1 MDYYRVC
8 DNFNIYPLIEKYQG
22 MTIEEL
28 FPNHQIISNQMGDFL
43 EITHKPINIHV
54 NLDLNLSKKNL
65 INNLKVVPFIGEEIE
80 LFLKRRGISNLYDLR
95 HVFKYGK
102 HAKQMID
109 LIKEQDIKSLS
120 NNQYVYDIDIS
131 FCFNLNELLFLDIE
145 TLDIYDSPIII
156 FGYGYYKNSSFHIKI
171 LFAREISEEIAI
183 CEHLKNEILP
193 KFKCFITYNG
203 KSFDIPYLVNRFMY
217 YFESNPMISENDT
230 PYESLNTLYHHIDLY
245 HNCRRKFKGLFYN
258 YTLTDMEKLILNFYR
273 ENDVPGNLIGFC
285 YRNYL
290 KDPYR
295 YIGPIKECIDH
306 NYYDVYSM
314 PLILDK
320 LLNYQ

>member
-8 DNFNIYPLIEKYQG
+8 DNFNINPLIEKYQG
-22 MTIEEL
+22 TTIEEL
-28 FPNHQIISNQMGDFL
+28 FPDHRTISNKMGEFL
-43 EITHKPINIHV
+43 EINHKPINIPL
-54 NLDLNLSKKNL
+54 NIDLNLSKKNL

-80 LFLKRRGISNLYDLR
+80 LFLKKRGISNLYDLR
-95 HVFKYGK
+95 HVFRYGK
-102 HAKQMID
+102 YAKQIID
-109 LIKEQDIKSLS
+109 LIKKQDFKGLS

-156 FGYGYYKNSSFHIKI
+156 FGYSYYKNSSFHIKI

-203 KSFDIPYLVNRFMY
+203 KSFDIPYLANRFMY
-217 YFESNPMISENDT
+217 YFDSNPMISENDT

-245 HNCRRKFKGLFYN
+245 HNCRRKYKGLFYN
-258 YTLTDMEKLILNFYR
+258 YTLTDMEKSVLNFYR

-290 KDPYR
+290 KDPIR
-295 YIGPIKECIDH
+295 YIGPIKECIEH

-314 PLILDK
+314 PLILNK
-320 LLNYQ
+320 LLNC